1 MDSKIDASK
10 IQEIQIL
17 EQNLQNLMAQKQAS
31 QFELNETNNALEEV
45 KKTKSDAYRILGNIM
60 IKSKPEDLVKEL
72 EEKKKILD
80 LRISSIEKQEKLIG
94 EKHLALREE
103 INSVLTKN
111 KPGSSS

>member
-1 MDSKIDASK
+1 MDSQIDPSK

-31 QFELNETNNALEEV
+31 QLELSETNNALEEV
-45 KKTKSDAYRILGNIM
+45 KKAKSDIYRILGNIM
-60 IKSKPEDLVKEL
+60 IKSKPQDLVKEL
-72 EEKKKILD
+72 EEKKKILN
-80 LRISSIEKQEKLIG
+80 LRISSVEKQEKLIE
-94 EKHLALREE
+94 EKHLDLRKE